1 MGTKT
6 VDQLNNELLFSSFPK
21 RIISLVPSISELLA
35 HYEPYIQLVGV
46 TRFCEYP
53 KRLRTDKVIIG
64 GTKDPDIKKIL
75 ALKPDLIIANKEE
88 NNKVDIDQLNQS
100 SPVWI
105 SDINTLDDASK
116 MIKSLEE
123 LLGIPLERQIFLS
136 LEQKLN
142 KSLDNISGT
151 VAYVIWQN
159 PIMIAG
165 HDTYISNWLKKIG
178 LENISNKNRY
188 PEVSFEW
195 LNNNNPDYVFL
206 SSEPYPFKEKNRLEF
221 ESLCKHSKI
230 ELVDGRMF
238 SWYGKAML
246 EAPEY
251 FSHLIR
257 KLTA

>member
-1 MGTKT
+1 MGIKT

-35 HYEPYIQLVGV
+35 QYEPYIQLIGV

-53 KRLRTDKVIIG
+53 KRLRVEKVIIG
-64 GTKDPDIKKIL
+64 GTKDPNIKKIL

-88 NNKVDIDQLNQS
+88 NNKMDIEQLNQS
-100 SPVWI
+100 APVWI
-105 SDINTLDDASK
+105 SDINTLHDALK
-116 MIKSLEE
+116 MIERIEE
-123 LLGIPLERQIFLS
+123 LLDIPLEQQIS
-136 LEQKLN
+136 PAVKHELN
-142 KSLDNISGT
+142 KSFDYISGT

-165 HDTYISNWLKKIG
+165 NSTYISSWLKKIG

-195 LNNNNPDYVFL
+195 LNQNNPDYIFL

-230 ELVDGRMF
+230 HLVDGRMF

-251 FSHLIR
+251 LSHLIR